1 MKNKG
6 IIVHIAGV
14 IAMIIWGL
22 SFIWSSQTYKSLNPT
37 ATIFLRLVIATVFF
51 SAILFSFRLNEK
63 IRREHLKLF
72 AIAALFEPF
81 LYFIFEG
88 YGLIYTSPIISS
100 AIIAMIPIVT
110 PVAAAIFLKER
121 LSAMNIVGL
130 IVSFTGVI
138 VMLLNKD
145 MEFSASPL
153 GIMFLFLTVLVAV
166 GYSIALIKLT
176 HLYKPM
182 TVTWMQNIIGMIYF
196 IPLVFIM
203 EKFMPSDFGNVRA
216 YIVPLV
222 CLGIFCSA
230 IAYALWAYAYSKLGA
245 SKANVYTNLIPVFTA
260 IFSYIILI
268 FNRDN
273 MDISDIEAYEL
284 NVQKIAGIA
293 LVVGGLFLSQKKS
306 RKDDNKQD

>member
-100 AIIAMIPIVT
+100 AIIAMIPLVT

-230 IAYALWAYAYSKLGA
+230 IAYALWAYAYSKLVA

>member
-1 MKNKG
+1 MG

-72 AIAALFEPF
+72 AVAALFEPF

-100 AIIAMIPIVT
+100 AIIAMIPLVT
-110 PVAAAIFLKER
+110 PIAAAIFLKER

>member
-1 MKNKG
+1 
-6 IIVHIAGV
+6 
-14 IAMIIWGL
+14 MIIWGL

-100 AIIAMIPIVT
+100 AIIAMIPLVT

-176 HLYKPM
+176 QLYKPM

>member
-37 ATIFLRLVIATVFF
+37 ATIFLRLVIATAFF

-100 AIIAMIPIVT
+100 AIIAMIPLVT

-284 NVQKIAGIA
+284 NMQKIAGIA

>member
-1 MKNKG
+1 
-6 IIVHIAGV
+6 
-14 IAMIIWGL
+14 MIIWGL

-37 ATIFLRLVIATVFF
+37 ATIFLRLVIATAFF

-72 AIAALFEPF
+72 AVAALFEPF

-100 AIIAMIPIVT
+100 AIIAMIPLVT
-110 PVAAAIFLKER
+110 PIAAAIFLKER

-145 MEFSASPL
+145 MELSASPL

-284 NVQKIAGIA
+284 NMQKIAGIA

>member
-1 MKNKG
+1 MKKKG

-37 ATIFLRLVIATVFF
+37 ATIFLRLVIATAFF

-100 AIIAMIPIVT
+100 AIIAMIPLVT

-284 NVQKIAGIA
+284 NMQKIAGIA

>member
-100 AIIAMIPIVT
+100 AIIAMIPLVT
-110 PVAAAIFLKER
+110 PIAAAIFLKER

>member
-100 AIIAMIPIVT
+100 AIIAMIPLVT

-284 NVQKIAGIA
+284 NMQKIAGIA

-306 RKDDNKQD
+306 RKR

>member
-1 MKNKG
+1 
-6 IIVHIAGV
+6 
-14 IAMIIWGL
+14 MIIWGL

-100 AIIAMIPIVT
+100 AIIAMIPLVT
-110 PVAAAIFLKER
+110 PIAAAIFLKER

-284 NVQKIAGIA
+284 NMQKIAGIA

>member
-6 IIVHIAGV
+6 IIVHSAGV

-72 AIAALFEPF
+72 AVAALFEPF

-100 AIIAMIPIVT
+100 AIIAMIPLVT

>member
-37 ATIFLRLVIATVFF
+37 ATIFLRLVIATAFF

-72 AIAALFEPF
+72 AVAALFEPF

-88 YGLIYTSPIISS
+88 YGLIYTTPIISS
-100 AIIAMIPIVT
+100 AIIAMIPLVT
-110 PVAAAIFLKER
+110 PIAAAIFLKER

-284 NVQKIAGIA
+284 NMQKIAGIA

>member
-37 ATIFLRLVIATVFF
+37 ATIFLRLVIATAFF

-100 AIIAMIPIVT
+100 AIIAMIPLVT
-110 PVAAAIFLKER
+110 PIAAAIFLKER

-145 MEFSASPL
+145 MQFSASPL

>member
-37 ATIFLRLVIATVFF
+37 ATIFLRLVIATAFF

-72 AIAALFEPF
+72 AVAALFEPF

-100 AIIAMIPIVT
+100 AIIAMIPLVT

>member
-1 MKNKG
+1 
-6 IIVHIAGV
+6 
-14 IAMIIWGL
+14 MIIWGL

-37 ATIFLRLVIATVFF
+37 ATIFLRLVIATAFF

-72 AIAALFEPF
+72 AVAALFEPF

-100 AIIAMIPIVT
+100 AIIAMIPLVT
-110 PVAAAIFLKER
+110 PIAAAIFLKER

-293 LVVGGLFLSQKKS
+293 LVVGGLFLSQKKIQK
-306 RKDDNKQD
+306 R

>member
-1 MKNKG
+1 
-6 IIVHIAGV
+6 
-14 IAMIIWGL
+14 MIIWGL

-37 ATIFLRLVIATVFF
+37 ATIFLRLVIATAFF

-100 AIIAMIPIVT
+100 AIIAMIPLVT

-273 MDISDIEAYEL
+273 MDISDIEAYAL

>member
-37 ATIFLRLVIATVFF
+37 ATIFLRLVIATAFF

-100 AIIAMIPIVT
+100 AIIAMIPLVT
-110 PVAAAIFLKER
+110 PIAAAIFLKER

-284 NVQKIAGIA
+284 NMQKIAGIA

>member
-72 AIAALFEPF
+72 AVAALFEPF

-100 AIIAMIPIVT
+100 AIIAMIPLVT
-110 PVAAAIFLKER
+110 PIAAAIFLKER

-196 IPLVFIM
+196 IPLVFVM
-203 EKFMPSDFGNVRA
+203 EKFMPSDFGNVSA

>member
-1 MKNKG
+1 
-6 IIVHIAGV
+6 
-14 IAMIIWGL
+14 MIIWGL
-22 SFIWSSQTYKSLNPT
+22 SFIWSSQTYKSLNPP
-37 ATIFLRLVIATVFF
+37 ATIFLRLVIATAFF

-100 AIIAMIPIVT
+100 AIIAMIPLVT